1 MAMVELSDLYGMV
14 KQMANR
20 LNVTI
25 EDIDAMSKATTD
37 AFASKSRPSFGTS
50 KDWLNWIFANT
61 SSYSTKERSTQ
72 FKVLDDTYIVFT
84 ETAFAP
90 CVSTGGLRVDYTHIF
105 ELLEGEAYFYGDK
118 TPILKGNV
126 YHQDSRTISCQ
137 AGSIVRITSTRKG
150 EAYFYGDKTPI
161 LKGNVYHQ
169 DSRTISCQA
178 GSIVRITSTRKGGK
192 PEMSKGAEQEFIKI
206 RDKIKQS
213 FGV

>member
-1 MAMVELSDLYGMV
+1 MSGYHVTAIKKSGVLSPYKLVEESIEFVDALASGNRIMAMVELSDLYGMV

-150 EAYFYGDKTPI
+150 
-161 LKGNVYHQ
+161 
-169 DSRTISCQA
+169 
-178 GSIVRITSTRKGGK
+178 GK

>member
-1 MAMVELSDLYGMV
+1 MSGYHVTAIKKSGILSPYKLVEESIEFVDALASGNRIMAMVELSDLYGMV
-14 KQMANR
+14 KQMGNR

-72 FKVLDDTYIVFT
+72 FKGLDDTYIVFT

-150 EAYFYGDKTPI
+150 
-161 LKGNVYHQ
+161 
-169 DSRTISCQA
+169 
-178 GSIVRITSTRKGGK
+178 GK

>member
-1 MAMVELSDLYGMV
+1 MSGYHVTAIKKSGILSPYKLVEESIEFVDALASGNRIMAMVELSDLYGMV

-90 CVSTGGLRVDYTHIF
+90 CVSTGGLRVDHTHIF
-105 ELLEGEAYFYGDK
+105 ELLE
-118 TPILKGNV
+118 
-126 YHQDSRTISCQ
+126 
-137 AGSIVRITSTRKG
+137 G

>member
-1 MAMVELSDLYGMV
+1 MSGYHVTAIKKSGILSPYKLVEESIEFVDALASGNRIMAMVELSDLYGMV
-14 KQMANR
+14 KQMGNR

-150 EAYFYGDKTPI
+150 
-161 LKGNVYHQ
+161 
-169 DSRTISCQA
+169 
-178 GSIVRITSTRKGGK
+178 GK

>member
-1 MAMVELSDLYGMV
+1 MSGYHVTAIKKSGILSPYKLVEESIEFVDALASGNRIMAMVELSDLYGMV

-25 EDIDAMSKATTD
+25 EDIDAMSKATTG

-150 EAYFYGDKTPI
+150 
-161 LKGNVYHQ
+161 
-169 DSRTISCQA
+169 
-178 GSIVRITSTRKGGK
+178 GK

>member
-1 MAMVELSDLYGMV
+1 MSGYHVTAIKKSGILSPYKLVEESIEFVDALASGNRIMAMVELSDLYGMV

-150 EAYFYGDKTPI
+150 
-161 LKGNVYHQ
+161 
-169 DSRTISCQA
+169 
-178 GSIVRITSTRKGGK
+178 GK